1 MVNFAS
7 GESQPEERKRDMSEE
22 VSTRSSKR
30 LEKNNVDAEKNHEYN
45 VDSR

>member
-1 MVNFAS
+1 MRNLGAN

-30 LEKNNVDAEKNHEYN
+30 LEKEKNPEYK
-45 VDSR
+45 DESR